1 MNRIAIVTGA
11 AMGNGYGIARKLCE
25 KNYTVML
32 FDMSDNVYDAEKQ
45 LTEAGYSVKAFKC
58 NITDKDAIE
67 GTVKSVINEFGRID
81 ILVNNAGVAKI
92 NPFEQTSDELL
103 DLHID
108 VNIKGSWHMTQAV
121 IPYMRNQHYGRIII
135 ISSVTGTMVC
145 DKGYSAYALT
155 KAGLIGLTKA
165 IAAEYAEYGITCN
178 AICPGF
184 ILTPNVRRSAATTCP
199 EDPQSVLDGI
209 AAGIPMKKLGTPE
222 QVGSLAAFL
231 ASDDAEYITG
241 TSNVIDGGNLIPE
254 TNVMGIR

>member
-1 MNRIAIVTGA
+1 
-11 AMGNGYGIARKLCE
+11 
-25 KNYTVML
+25 
-32 FDMSDNVYDAEKQ
+32 
-45 LTEAGYSVKAFKC
+45 
-58 NITDKDAIE
+58 
-67 GTVKSVINEFGRID
+67 
-81 ILVNNAGVAKI
+81 
-92 NPFEQTSDELL
+92 
-103 DLHID
+103 
-108 VNIKGSWHMTQAV
+108 
-121 IPYMRNQHYGRIII
+121 
-135 ISSVTGTMVC
+135 MVC

-199 EDPQSVLDGI
+199 DDPQSVLDGI
-209 AAGIPMKKLGTPE
+209 AEGIPMKKLGTPE